1 MKKQDK
7 LSVISSTTVTTKSDT
22 LTTEEEQVLRM
33 RAGISLKP
41 TDRLESKLDNINPDV
56 RAEVAAR
63 LALIQSELLKAREDD
78 SAVDYHKRARI
89 IDALITTSLE
99 D

>member
-7 LSVISSTTVTTKSDT
+7 SSIISSTTVTTKSDA

-41 TDRLESKLDNINPDV
+41 SDRLESKLDNINPDV
-56 RAEVAAR
+56 KAEVAAR
-63 LALIQSELLKAREDD
+63 LALIQAELLNARKDD
-78 SAVDYHKRARI
+78 TAVDYHKRARI
-89 IDALITTSLE
+89 IDALITTPIE
-99 D
+99 E